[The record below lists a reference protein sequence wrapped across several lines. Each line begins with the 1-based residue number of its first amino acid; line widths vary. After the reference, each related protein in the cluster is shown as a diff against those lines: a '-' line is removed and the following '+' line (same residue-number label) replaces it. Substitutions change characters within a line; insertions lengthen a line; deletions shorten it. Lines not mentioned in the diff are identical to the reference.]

1 MSIGYNMLLAVRAE
15 VEGTKAKAEANL
27 EVLLNNPVGI
37 GEHIDLVSEVHNLI
51 STIVEAEDKLDVL
64 SRKWVGDSAER
75 GSDRVAKFYP
85 SSNRTEFGESNPR
98 EQ

>member
-1 MSIGYNMLLAVRAE
+1 MSIGYTMLLAVRAE

-37 GEHIDLVSEVHNLI
+37 GEHVDLVSEVHNLI

-64 SRKWVGDSAER
+64 SRKLDVYSAES
-75 GSDRVAKFYP
+75 GSDRIAKFYP
-85 SSNRTEFGESNPR
+85 NSNRSEFGESNPR

>member
-15 VEGTKAKAEANL
+15 VEGAKAKAEANL

-37 GEHIDLVSEVHNLI
+37 GEHVDLVSEVHNLI

-64 SRKWVGDSAER
+64 SRKLDVYSAES
-75 GSDRVAKFYP
+75 GSDRIAKFYP
-85 SSNRTEFGESNPR
+85 NSNRSEFGESSPR